1 MSVYTTVQFK
11 VKITK
16 SGKFSDR
23 ESLGNLRS
31 IAVREAEAT
40 LRKIIGCSPKDICLV
55 GNAEIIDF
63 IYSEDL

>member
-16 SGKFSDR
+16 SGKFSDG
-23 ESLGNLRS
+23 ETLENLRK
-31 IAVREAEAT
+31 IAVREAEDT
-40 LRKIIGCSPKDICLV
+40 LRKIISCSPKDICLV
-55 GNAEIIDF
+55 GKAEVINF